1 MVAVGISLGGN
12 ALMRWAA
19 ELGSLAFKQV
29 DAVASICSP
38 LDLMQSGLAI
48 GRGLNRYI
56 YTPMFLRS
64 MKPKAMAKWA
74 QYPGLFDKTA
84 LLAAK
89 DLYTFD
95 NIFTAPLHGFKDTA
109 DYWTRASAKPLM
121 REIRVPALALHALN
135 DPFIPARSLPR
146 KDDVSSSVTLW
157 QPEQGGHVGFVQGRW
172 PGHLRAMP
180 DAVGAWLMKSAGL
193 HK

>member
-1 MVAVGISLGGN
+1 
-12 ALMRWAA
+12 
-19 ELGSLAFKQV
+19 
-29 DAVASICSP
+29 
-38 LDLMQSGLAI
+38 MQSGLAI

-95 NIFTAPLHGFKDTA
+95 NIFTAP
-109 DYWTRASAKPLM
+109 
-121 REIRVPALALHALN
+121 EITGLQAFYSDILV
-135 DPFIPARSLPR
+135 
-146 KDDVSSSVTLW
+146 
-157 QPEQGGHVGFVQGRW
+157 FVIENY
-172 PGHLRAMP
+172 
-180 DAVGAWLMKSAGL
+180 K
-193 HK
+193 